1 MPPDIMSG
9 ELTLITMT
17 VDLPLYASPDLEFWS
32 LLLFQVIKS
41 SPVNCCSKCL
51 YIYILCK

>member
-41 SPVNCCSKCL
+41 SQLTVVLNV
-51 YIYILCK
+51 